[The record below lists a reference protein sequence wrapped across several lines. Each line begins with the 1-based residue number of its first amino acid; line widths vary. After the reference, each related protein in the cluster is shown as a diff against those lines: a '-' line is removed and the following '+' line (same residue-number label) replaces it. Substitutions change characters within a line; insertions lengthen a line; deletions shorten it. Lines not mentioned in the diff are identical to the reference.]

1 MYLCDLSFKE
11 ERLRNIRK
19 LFRCVLD
26 IKFALNRD
34 WPPLVKTGGD
44 VKTLINC
51 NSKLGFCMTSVLLI
65 RLKKWLGDERSNL
78 KIIFS

>member
-1 MYLCDLSFKE
+1 MYSCDLSFKE

-19 LFRCVLD
+19 LLRCVLH
-26 IKFALNRD
+26 IKSALNRH
-34 WPPLVKTGGD
+34 WPPLVKTRGD

-51 NSKLGFCMTSVLLI
+51 NSKLGFCMTCVLLI
-65 RLKKWLGDERSNL
+65 RLKKMAWDETSNL